1 MSISAIQN
9 HSPPQAPMLPEVEV
23 VAQKE
28 PKQEDGMSF
37 WDLLDVVNPLQH
49 IPVVNKIYRAVT
61 GDEIKGPARM
71 AGATLFFG
79 PIGLAATAADM
90 AVEHATG
97 KDTVDNIASLFKD
110 DKAKD
115 GGPDAAPAATAD
127 AATADAAP
135 GDRAAAAAAP
145 AGTAPQ
151 AAGAAP
157 VPGSV
162 LDDYRRNQLKHM
174 PGASAAAMAASGLP
188 PQAALAS
195 LSAPGDAAD
204 ANAIA
209 ALSAPA
215 KTQQAKGKTLAQY
228 RQEAQGLSGP
238 VRKIYVPTAAVQTAM
253 PDRGR
258 VTDLATATLAP
269 AAKPATASAGTPQQD
284 AGAQAA
290 GTPAAA
296 EATRADTA
304 KAGTAEA
311 AKPGTPAGAPA
322 GWPPGGPGAV
332 PKAAIADLM
341 MQAMNKYEAQT
352 RARAAAAKATGT
364 DTAL

>member
-49 IPVVNKIYRAVT
+49 IPIVNKIYRAVT

-110 DKAKD
+110 DTAKD
-115 GGPDAAPAATAD
+115 GAPPT
-127 AATADAAP
+127 ATADAAP
-135 GDRAAAAAAP
+135 GDHPPAAAAAP

-157 VPGSV
+157 VRGSV
-162 LDDYRRNQLKHM
+162 LDDYKRNQLKHM

-215 KTQQAKGKTLAQY
+215 KKEQAKGKTLAQY
-228 RQEAQGLSGP
+228 RQEAQGMSGP
-238 VRKIYVPTAAVQTAM
+238 VRRIYVPTAAVQTAM

-269 AAKPATASAGTPQQD
+269 APKPATAGAD
-284 AGAQAA
+284 APKPDSSEQAA

-304 KAGTAEA
+304 KAADA